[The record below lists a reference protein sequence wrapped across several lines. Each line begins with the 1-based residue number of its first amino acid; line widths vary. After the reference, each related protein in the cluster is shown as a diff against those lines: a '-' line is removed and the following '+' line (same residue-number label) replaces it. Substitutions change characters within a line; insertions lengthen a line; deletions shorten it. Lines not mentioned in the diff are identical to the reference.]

1 MDDYDDFAP
10 SEPPRDA
17 VIDAALPRVM
27 QVFEASPARVF
38 YSTQIETQLER
49 EFFH

>member
-27 QVFEASPARVF
+27 QGFEASPGRV
-38 YSTQIETQLER
+38 YDSNLEP
-49 EFFH
+49 EA